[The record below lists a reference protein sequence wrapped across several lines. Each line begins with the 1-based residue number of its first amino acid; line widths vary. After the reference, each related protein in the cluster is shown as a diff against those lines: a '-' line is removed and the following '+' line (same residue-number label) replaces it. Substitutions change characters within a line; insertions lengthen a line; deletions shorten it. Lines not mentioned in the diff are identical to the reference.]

1 MNGKRVVG
9 TENGAEFERQ
19 RNGKRM
25 ESGTQWSLAATGLT
39 TAAAPGMATAGYRAE
54 RKRRGGEGRST
65 GSKKKANCIYS
76 KKVFNAF
83 QFSIPIPKNTTT
95 TTTTKSL

>member
-1 MNGKRVVG
+1 MKGNEMGSAWSLGHSGVW
-9 TENGAEFERQ
+9 RQ
-19 RNGKRM
+19 RDLPRLLHQEWPQLDIEQK
-25 ESGTQWSLAATGLT
+25 
-39 TAAAPGMATAGYRAE
+39 E
-54 RKRRGGEGRST
+54 REEEETGRST
-65 GSKKKANCIYS
+65 SSKKKANCIYS

>member
-9 TENGAEFERQ
+9 TEKGAEFERQ

-54 RKRRGGEGRST
+54 RKRRRGDGE
-65 GSKKKANCIYS
+65 KHK
-76 KKVFNAF
+76 
-83 QFSIPIPKNTTT
+83 QQE
-95 TTTTKSL
+95 KSELYLQ